1 MKHWGGILNVVGLGL
16 LAGGMLFFGAVMA
29 PLVFTRLPP
38 PVAGGFIGQIFP
50 WYFGY
55 GLAMGALALIGAL
68 MGGQRR
74 RALLLA
80 LVAASNAWGLFW
92 LIPLLNRL
100 RAAHDSAGFSF
111 WHLVS
116 TSVNGAAFF
125 VTLLLLARAGF
136 ETSRPPRAG

>member
-16 LAGGMLFFGAVMA
+16 MAGGMLFFGAVMA
-29 PLVFTRLPP
+29 PLVFARLPL
-38 PVAGGFIGQIFP
+38 PVAGGFIRQAFP
-50 WYFGY
+50 LYFVY
-55 GLAMGALALIGAL
+55 GLATGTLALAGALLQGHRL
-68 MGGQRR
+68 
-74 RALLLA
+74 RAIALA
-80 LVAASNAWGLFW
+80 LVAASNAWGLVW
-92 LIPLLNRL
+92 LIPVMDRL
-100 RAAHDSAGFSF
+100 RAAHDTAGFSF